1 MKLCKIWNI
10 QKAVKE
16 INGTDNAIIL
26 FNREESCKYVE
37 ILSLARAS
45 EINKTEVSGS
55 SQMISE

>member
-37 ILSLARAS
+37 ILSLA
-45 EINKTEVSGS
+45 
-55 SQMISE
+55 